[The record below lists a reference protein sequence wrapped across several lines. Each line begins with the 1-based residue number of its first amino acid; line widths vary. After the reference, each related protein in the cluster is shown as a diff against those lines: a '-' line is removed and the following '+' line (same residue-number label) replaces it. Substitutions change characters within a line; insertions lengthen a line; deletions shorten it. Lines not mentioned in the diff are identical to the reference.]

1 MCLYQNLGKYIWQK
15 RRNDLCKDADS
26 QHAPDAA
33 DAVGDERAARIVQ
46 AWLAVQ
52 DIKHKIS
59 YTLYKE
65 RWDDIC
71 AIQKTSIGFP
81 RCKDFPD

>member
-52 DIKHKIS
+52 QD
-59 YTLYKE
+59 LD
-65 RWDDIC
+65 R
-71 AIQKTSIGFP
+71 
-81 RCKDFPD
+81 